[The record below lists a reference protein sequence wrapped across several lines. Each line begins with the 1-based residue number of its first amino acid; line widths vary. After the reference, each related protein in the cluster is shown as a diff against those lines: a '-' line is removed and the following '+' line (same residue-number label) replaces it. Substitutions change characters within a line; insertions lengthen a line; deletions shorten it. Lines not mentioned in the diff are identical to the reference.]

1 MNPLEISSNII
12 NLISV
17 FFANRNS
24 VHTWWTGIIG
34 SILFG
39 FLFFEVKLYADV
51 TLQFFFIITGIWGW
65 WNWIHG
71 DNEKTVREITR
82 ISLSRLFLF
91 TLISIAVTF
100 GYGYLLYSLTDASFP
115 FIDSIILIFS
125 ILAQLLLMERK
136 LENWFFWILVDIV
149 AVPLYSSKELY
160 LTAFIYFI
168 FLINAIW
175 GLFHWLKLYRMQD
188 EKIS

>member
-1 MNPLEISSNII
+1 MNPLEITSNLV

-51 TLQFFFIITGIWGW
+51 TLQIFFIITGIWGW
-65 WNWIHG
+65 WNWVHG
-71 DNEKTVREITR
+71 AKKEKELPITR
-82 ISLSRLFLF
+82 VSFYKLLIFI
-91 TLISIAVTF
+91 LISVAVTF
-100 GYGYLLYSLTDASFP
+100 GYGFLLFRLTDASYP
-115 FIDSIILIFS
+115 FTDSIILVFS

-136 LENWFFWILVDIV
+136 LENWIFWILVDVV
-149 AVPLYSSKELY
+149 AVPLYTSKELY
-160 LTAFIYFI
+160 LTAFIYFV
-168 FLINAIW
+168 FFINAIW
-175 GLFHWLKLYRMQD
+175 GLFHWLKLYRMQN
-188 EKIS
+188 EEIR